1 MRRFIVENIENDHI
15 TFSKEESKHIVK
27 VLRLK
32 SNHEIELIDGNGGL
46 AKAKLKDTDVIA
58 CNAEIIARTKTQIN
72 PNMTHIV
79 MSPTKNHDKI
89 EWVIEKGTE
98 LGVREFSF
106 ITCENSERHKIN
118 LDRLERIMLAAT
130 KQCLRL
136 FFPKINPLINF
147 KQFINQHPNGLI
159 AFCSEGHKS
168 YFNHFSQPNDLPI
181 LIGPEG
187 DFSKDEINLA
197 LMSGYK
203 GISFGNFRL
212 RTETAALYACC
223 ISNGLNNNEH

>member
-32 SNHEIELIDGNGGL
+32 NNHQIELIDGKGGI
-46 AKAKLKDTDVIA
+46 AKALLKDTDIFS
-58 CNAEIIARTKTQIN
+58 CNAEIIARDKTQIN
-72 PNMTHIV
+72 PCKTHLV

-98 LGVREFSF
+98 LGVSEFSF
-106 ITCENSERHKIN
+106 ISCENSERNKIN
-118 LDRLERIMLAAT
+118 LDRLERIMFAAT

-147 KQFINQHPNGLI
+147 KKFITYHPKGLI
-159 AFCSEGHKS
+159 AYCSEGNKS
-168 YFNHFSQPNDLPI
+168 SFNQFFQSNDLPI

-187 DFSKDEINLA
+187 DFSKEEINFA
-197 LMSGYK
+197 LKSGYK
-203 GISFGNFRL
+203 GVSFGNFRL
-212 RTETAALYACC
+212 RTETAALYACS
-223 ISNGLNNNEH
+223 ISNGLNNNEQ